1 MKHINY
7 IIYFFFTLFL
17 GTLSMSAQSTK
28 IQDESIAGSSLT
40 AVENSIL
47 ELESTSKGFLMPRM
61 TNVQRNEIPMADKI
75 AGNGLTIYNT
85 DTDCI
90 NYWSTANDR
99 WMSLCGTLPP
109 SIVNVDASN
118 CNSLLLVNGRN
129 GSNKLMQGEYLTPSD
144 ILYVNLTVGEV
155 GHYDITAV
163 TDNGYYFSGSGTFNS
178 KGSVRIPLT
187 GVGVP
192 IKGGVKDAVKFSING
207 KVQVACSSFTIEVE
221 RGGIDFDITSTG
233 IGTGEGKYYWNT
245 PVDQKTNF
253 INVNV
258 NVKTVGAYT
267 IKTKATQA
275 GLSYSG
281 SGVFTKTGAQT
292 VKLLAEGTPKSS
304 SNIPDTTFEL
314 VTNSNGTTANT
325 HNFNVKTTFEQFKI
339 RVDWSKT
346 TQHGAFVQ
354 GQTIPADSY
363 LILEVEVLAPPYNNR
378 TISVTRGGFK
388 FEAEKSSYTFNSQG
402 NKYKIRY
409 RNVTEDKTLPNQ
421 SVLTLEADGSYYNS
435 YDLKLSAPPVDA
447 KILCSSVKTSSA
459 TFTIDTP
466 TTDKHFAEVEI
477 DVQVAGNIKITAE
490 NKAIGLSALFEGNVK
505 KGKQKIKLNI
515 TGTPKKV
522 QNNVKLRMHSDE
534 LGGPLDCY
542 ITLSVKEKIRDF
554 NILVIGATYY
564 GPTKYNSASQRI
576 LNNRDYFSPRGEVKV
591 KEIKLQHYG
600 KISLTTDREA
610 EALATY
616 LENQNIDLVLVVGGA
631 RLGDSAINK
640 LVKYIKDDKGVVIY
654 STDDQG
660 ARVSAMIESLT
671 NTRPYST
678 STNNSYKQDIPMA
691 SLSTVVNGKFINL
704 EGKAI
709 GTNNNNNLYWRNL
722 PSGEYST
729 IARSSA
735 NPDNIW
741 AAHSLYTGFAFIGNG
756 SWMSDSGDNAPFR
769 ALADGRALPRYA
781 FKNIWWS
788 IFHDGFTANNSY
800 LFANLMAWAIEYRQD
815 Q

>member
-7 IIYFFFTLFL
+7 IIFFFFALFL
-17 GTLSMSAQSTK
+17 GTFSMSAQSTK

-40 AVENSIL
+40 PVENSIL

-61 TNVQRNEIPMADKI
+61 TNKQRDDIPLKDKI

-90 NYWSTANDR
+90 NYWSTTNDR

-192 IKGGVKDAVKFSING
+192 IKGGVNDAVKFSING
-207 KVQVACSSFTIEVE
+207 KVQVACSNFKIEVE
-221 RGGIDFDITSTG
+221 RAGIDFDITSTG
-233 IGTGEGKYYWNT
+233 EGTAQGKYYWNT

-258 NVKTVGAYT
+258 NVKSVGAYT
-267 IKTKATQA
+267 IKTTTTNN
-275 GLSYSG
+275 GVSYSG
-281 SGVFTKTGAQT
+281 SGVFTKTGTQT

-304 SNIPDTTFEL
+304 SKILDTTFDL

-325 HNFNVKTTFEQFKI
+325 HNFKVKTTFEQFKI

-435 YDLKLSAPPVDA
+435 YDLKLSAPPIHYTID
-447 KILCSSVKTSSA
+447 CSS
-459 TFTIDTP
+459 
-466 TTDKHFAEVEI
+466 
-477 DVQVAGNIKITAE
+477 
-490 NKAIGLSALFEGNVK
+490 LS
-505 KGKQKIKLNI
+505 I
-515 TGTPKKV
+515 TGTFTVDKEVQENTSYAEVTVNATTAGQTTIISENEVNGLRAYYSGNLKKGDNKIKIKIIGKPKKV
-522 QNNVKLRMHSDE
+522 QNNVKLRLFSADI
-534 LGGPLDCY
+534 GGPSNCF
-542 ITLSVKEKIRDF
+542 ITLNVREKIRDF
-554 NILVIGATYY
+554 NILVVGNSYN
-564 GPTKYNSASQRI
+564 GPTKYNSASYKI
-576 LNNRDYFSPRGEVKV
+576 LKNKDYFGPSGQVKV
-591 KEIKLQHYG
+591 KDIKTFQY
-600 KISLTTDREA
+600 S
-610 EALATY
+610 
-616 LENQNIDLVLVVGGA
+616 
-631 RLGDSAINK
+631 
-640 LVKYIKDDKGVVIY
+640 VKYINTKRE
-654 STDDQG
+654 TDAFTQYLEDNEID
-660 ARVSAMIESLT
+660 MIF
-671 NTRPYST
+671 
-678 STNNSYKQDIPMA
+678 
-691 SLSTVVNGKFINL
+691 VVNGGWFSASAMHVLENFIRNNGVVVYSNHSHLLALNTLIENL
-704 EGKAI
+704 TLKKPTFSDFKKSFAQNIPKVSESPILKGPFKDLR
-709 GTNNNNNLYWRNL
+709 GYNLGSYDNNSMYWYNL
-722 PSGEYST
+722 PETFSVLATSRGDS
-729 IARSSA
+729 
-735 NPDNIW
+735 DNRDAW
-741 AAHSLYTGFAFIGNG
+741 AAHSNIYGLVIIGDG
-756 SWMSDSGDNAPFR
+756 SWMNDTNSDSPFR
-769 ALADGRALPRYA
+769 ASSSGSALPRYEYRVS
-781 FKNIWWS
+781 WS
-788 IFHDGFTANNSY
+788 GFFEQSITAYNSY
-800 LFANLMAWAIEYRQD
+800 LFANIVAWGIKHRQEN
-815 Q
+815 